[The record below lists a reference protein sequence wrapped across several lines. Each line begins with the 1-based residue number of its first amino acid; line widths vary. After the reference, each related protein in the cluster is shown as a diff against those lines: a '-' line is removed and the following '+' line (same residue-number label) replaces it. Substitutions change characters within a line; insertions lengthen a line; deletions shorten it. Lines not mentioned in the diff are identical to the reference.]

1 MENNYSK
8 DPNKVCLTVHEHF
21 QHNLQQVEILTMATR
36 INVFTEKSHS
46 EIESTIFYKE
56 N

>member
-21 QHNLQQVEILTMATR
+21 QHNLQVEILTMAIR
-36 INVFTEKSHS
+36 INVFTEKSLS